1 MSKEKQIEEMAKAMC
16 GNGMSNGNCAA
27 DDEPCELECV
37 YGCCAERLYSK
48 GYRKQEWISVEDR
61 LPEDGVWVLGY
72 SAKSGRG
79 GLCNCLKSYVREFGN
94 YDDTTHWLPL
104 PKFPKKK
111 GE

>member
-1 MSKEKQIEEMAKAMC
+1 MDREKQINEITKVIARHSMAFRNPNVAFMTTARKT
-16 GNGMSNGNCAA
+16 A
-27 DDEPCELECV
+27 DSI
-37 YGCCAERLYSK
+37 YNA
-48 GYRKQEWISVEDR
+48 GYRKQEWISVDER

-72 SAKSGRG
+72 SAKSGRC

-104 PKFPKKK
+104 PEFPKKK